1 MKKNKNFKNLDL
13 DLIELIQLTWNGKWV
28 ISAIMALLL
37 IVSVGY
43 YKKKNDAK
51 LNYFTSEIE
60 FLKIYNLQAEKYSIY
75 NSLISFKSVESK
87 IRPQEFFIINPQY
100 LFVLYLEIIQDKE
113 VFERAIKNS
122 KMINKKN
129 YPSEEKFNAA
139 INKKVSSIKIYPPDI
154 IKKKYF
160 KNDKI
165 HPNWRINF
173 YHNNE
178 AEWTSIFEE
187 ANKLANEK
195 VIEII
200 KTRFNNSLNHE
211 KFKVSLKIKALD
223 LEIKDL
229 KDRYRKEQEVKL
241 RFLREQAELS
251 RELNFEDHNIKIED
265 AFQSYQTRVNSK
277 FSAPMDL
284 YYLKGYKAI
293 EKEIEF
299 ISESLRIGYYGD
311 NETTL
316 LGLQTIK
323 NNLINDNSLNEIK
336 REFNSTPIKIRQK
349 DFAAATIRFEPAQYE
364 KHGLLSAKLLAFVIL
379 MSFAIGLVF
388 LLVIRQV
395 RSTSKD

>member
-1 MKKNKNFKNLDL
+1 
-13 DLIELIQLTWNGKWV
+13 
-28 ISAIMALLL
+28 
-37 IVSVGY
+37 
-43 YKKKNDAK
+43 
-51 LNYFTSEIE
+51 
-60 FLKIYNLQAEKYSIY
+60 
-75 NSLISFKSVESK
+75 
-87 IRPQEFFIINPQY
+87 
-100 LFVLYLEIIQDKE
+100 
-113 VFERAIKNS
+113 
-122 KMINKKN
+122 MINKKN
-129 YPSEEKFNAA
+129 YPSEEKFNLA

-165 HPNWRINF
+165 NPNWRINF

-195 VIEII
+195 VIEIV

-211 KFKVSLKIKALD
+211 KQKIFLKVEALD
-223 LEIKDL
+223 LKIKDL
-229 KDRYRKEQEVKL
+229 KDRYRTEQEVKL
-241 RFLREQAELS
+241 RFLQEQAELS
-251 RELNFEDHNIKIED
+251 RELNFEDHNIINED
-265 AFQSYQTRVNSK
+265 AVQSYETRVNAR

-284 YYLKGYKAI
+284 YYLKGYKII

-299 ISESLRIGYYGD
+299 ISKNLRTGYYGD
-311 NETTL
+311 DETIL
-316 LGLQTIK
+316 LGLQTRK

-336 REFNSTPIKIRQK
+336 TEFDSTPIVIRPK
-349 DFAAATIRFEPAQYE
+349 NFTAATVKFEPAQYE
-364 KHGLLSAKLLAFVIL
+364 KHGLLSAKLLAFIIL